1 MAEAL
6 LINYNLTHVLGG
18 HALAIRENVHCR
30 HLCPGGYLAILCST
44 EYGELNGDDQFLVAS
59 LGVLNPQSKPYL
71 DPWSGAQFG
80 EGGVEQH
87 LALKPHEEVVRGS
100 PIMQKLGN
108 ETAK

>member
-1 MAEAL
+1 MLSRFTKTFIAVIFAL
-6 LINYNLTHVLGG
+6 VGTSPFY
-18 HALAIRENVHCR
+18 AL
-30 HLCPGGYLAILCST
+30 PK
-44 EYGELNGDDQFLVAS
+44 YGELSGDDQFLVAS

-71 DPWSGAQFG
+71 DPWSGDQFG

>member
-1 MAEAL
+1 MLSRFAKTFIAVIFAL
-6 LINYNLTHVLGG
+6 VGTSPFHTLPK
-18 HALAIRENVHCR
+18 C
-30 HLCPGGYLAILCST
+30 
-44 EYGELNGDDQFLVAS
+44 GELSGDDQFLVAS
-59 LGVLNPQSKPYL
+59 LGVLGPQSKPYL
-71 DPWSGAQFG
+71 DPWSGDQFG

>member
-1 MAEAL
+1 
-6 LINYNLTHVLGG
+6 LT
-18 HALAIRENVHCR
+18 
-30 HLCPGGYLAILCST
+30 
-44 EYGELNGDDQFLVAS
+44 GDDQFLVAS
-59 LGVLNPQSKPYL
+59 LGVLHPQSKPYL
-71 DPWSGAQFG
+71 DPWSGDQFG